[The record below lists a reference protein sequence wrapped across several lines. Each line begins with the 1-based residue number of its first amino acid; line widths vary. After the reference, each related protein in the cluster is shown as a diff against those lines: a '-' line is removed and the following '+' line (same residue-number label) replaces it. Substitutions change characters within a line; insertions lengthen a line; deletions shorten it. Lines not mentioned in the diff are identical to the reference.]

1 MTHPSLLGDLI
12 ELNEVLDADRAIDLE
27 QRKQRD
33 RSIGRKLQR
42 RRSKPAAQIRAWL
55 QEFDSTAARNNGL
68 HGTRLYHA
76 LCLGLVITG
85 LLTGWG
91 LTSAVLFYDGNQFI
105 NIVNAVVVL
114 VLFRSCCCWYGW

>member
-1 MTHPSLLGDLI
+1 MTHTSLLGDLI

-55 QEFDSTAARNNGL
+55 QEFDSTAARNSGL
-68 HGTRLYHA
+68 HG
-76 LCLGLVITG
+76 I
-85 LLTGWG
+85 
-91 LTSAVLFYDGNQFI
+91 
-105 NIVNAVVVL
+105 
-114 VLFRSCCCWYGW
+114 